1 MNGAAVLGGSHGG
14 SIDAIMAE
22 YEAYYE
28 IIEDDQGTGEVSAIG
43 SFKVDERSGVPIWLQ
58 IRKRLVYLITSGK
71 YECGER
77 LPSVREMSV
86 RLGVNYNTVNKVYQ
100 DLERDGFIITKRGKG
115 SYVADTSS
123 IDYADDDGEIEALAF
138 DFVQAA
144 LGNGLEPKDVIE
156 LVVKQMD
163 KLKHARRV

>member
-1 MNGAAVLGGSHGG
+1 
-14 SIDAIMAE
+14 MAD
-22 YEAYYE
+22 YEVFYE
-28 IIEDDQGTGEVSAIG
+28 IIEENQSPGEVNAIG
-43 SFKVDERSGVPIWLQ
+43 SFIVDERSGVPIWLQ

-86 RLGVNYNTVNKVYQ
+86 KLGVNYNTVNKVYQ

-123 IDYADDDGEIEALAF
+123 MDFADDGEIEALAF

-144 LGNGLEPKDVIE
+144 LGKGLEPNDVVE
-156 LVVKQMD
+156 LVIQQID